1 MTRHSNSMMLWPR
14 AIPAVLLGA
23 CLAFAGCAT
32 RSAEQAAREDA
43 PVRREPTTRVASIAS
58 GTSIVTTLQ
67 TPIATDRNQ
76 VGDPILLRTV
86 EPIMA
91 SDLVAL
97 PAGSS
102 VHGQVTY
109 INDAGRIRGAA
120 ALTLRFTEVV
130 TPDGKRYPIVCEPFR
145 LVGKSDGKQS
155 AEVISGGAVGGAI
168 LGGILG
174 ERTARSRA
182 PRPASSGPASR
193 SAPRGIR
200 SSCRWG
206 TPACHAGPAA
216 DDPDGGGLNQ
226 TSPVA
231 SKGGDHVALRK
242 S

>member
-174 ERTARSRA
+174 GKDGALKGA
-182 PRPASSGPASR
+182 AAG
-193 SAPRGIR
+193 GIV
-200 SSCRWG
+200 G
-206 TPACHAGPAA
+206 TG
-216 DDPDGGGLNQ
+216 
-226 TSPVA
+226 
-231 SKGGDHVALRK
+231 VALGTKGDQIVLPVGERLRVTLVQPLTIQMAVV
-242 S
+242 